1 MPSVQG
7 SQWKAHRVV
16 RLNKDAARIE
26 LPAQLQILTESWNRV
41 VAIPH
46 VVYMPEK
53 DRVLMLL
60 SCDYAGSP
68 FIHYAM
74 VLFSDDGGATWSDP
88 EYVHTDAKGNPD
100 CGLGH
105 ALTYLG
111 EGKLI
116 MYSYHPPSGAWQ
128 AGSHTTSSLLLPDG
142 SILTA
147 YGTGYRQQEEGYEP
161 GQYGPRDVGLVKWT
175 IDT

>member
-1 MPSVQG
+1 MDMPSVQG
-7 SQWKAHRVV
+7 SILSRWKAHRVV

-74 VLFSDDGGATWSDP
+74 VLFNRRRRSATWSDP
-88 EYVHTDAKGNPD
+88 EYYRARKRRT
-100 CGLGH
+100 GH
-105 ALTYLG
+105 NKIYAVIR
-111 EGKLI
+111 KL
-116 MYSYHPPSGAWQ
+116 
-128 AGSHTTSSLLLPDG
+128 
-142 SILTA
+142 
-147 YGTGYRQQEEGYEP
+147 
-161 GQYGPRDVGLVKWT
+161 
-175 IDT
+175 